1 MAQQVLHLCRTPGIG
16 TAFPH
21 GRYDLLAPE
30 VPFTIK
36 FEVRGKGWETRDAVD
51 QDGVPVEMLRVD
63 LGVREEVNIRLRRV
77 EGEQIV
83 R

>member
-1 MAQQVLHLCRTPGIG
+1 MCMQMG

-36 FEVRGKGWETRDAVD
+36 FEVRGKDWDAVN
-51 QDGVPVEMLRVD
+51 QDGVLVEMLRVD
-63 LGVREEVNIRLRRV
+63 LGVRQEVKIRLRRV
-77 EGEQIV
+77 EGD